1 MNVKSISIFA
11 MFSCTLTTMATATT
25 FPTATTPFSQYG
37 QIQNVQNYSSNPFW
51 NPDSP
56 YNQRMPV
63 PVYVTGA
70 DVDTSDCTAVV
81 GALVAS
87 FCASRNNCANMDV
100 NDARPTLTVQLASL
114 PNHNYVTPC
123 AGYIDT
129 EFEKYVSQHVAA
141 APSGIPVAFPGATT
155 PNSDLNKQQYE
166 FQNPYAPQLP
176 TWNGEP
182 WMQDMLERKQE
193 LENLQA
199 STGAGETK
207 LARAEFPKTAADLSF
222 TQQMELDAAGYAPYK
237 DASAYEQMGKIKAEK
252 EDDKR
257 GYSQNNGGDDS
268 SVLTK
273 IKDFFTGDDGN
284 KDGKKGENKGEKKN
298 DHQDDDSED
307 PDPLVAAPI
316 HIETAKVITS
326 DSRDLEKLM
335 RSLSN
340 CQTGTSSIQNCIAN
354 LSNAALQQL
363 EYLPVGES
371 INPNIPL
378 SSWWQ
383 ATEINDPY
391 IGKKVRCTKNAKV
404 FCFTKHNPKRGDVVY
419 GLIRKCLDNEL
430 WANNCIPG
438 YCNSEIQ
445 PISGTESKLV
455 WTPDPQNVCWRW
467 DCPDGYE
474 KLSTGQCVNITS
486 VLYLYN
492 KMASQLSSE
501 TTGKTPQEIESA
513 MSKIYQLAPGLK

>member
-141 APSGIPVAFPGATT
+141 APSGTPVAFPGATT

-199 STGAGETK
+199 SGTTGTK
-207 LARAEFPKTAADLSF
+207 LARADFPKTAADLSF
-222 TQQMELDAAGYAPYK
+222 TQQMELGAAGYAPYK
-237 DASAYEQMGKIKAEK
+237 GKSAYEPLNIESEEK
-252 EDDKR
+252 YR
-257 GYSQNNGGDDS
+257 QRQN
-268 SVLTK
+268 
-273 IKDFFTGDDGN
+273 
-284 KDGKKGENKGEKKN
+284 
-298 DHQDDDSED
+298 
-307 PDPLVAAPI
+307 A
-316 HIETAKVITS
+316 
-326 DSRDLEKLM
+326 
-335 RSLSN
+335 
-340 CQTGTSSIQNCIAN
+340 
-354 LSNAALQQL
+354 
-363 EYLPVGES
+363 
-371 INPNIPL
+371 
-378 SSWWQ
+378 
-383 ATEINDPY
+383 
-391 IGKKVRCTKNAKV
+391 
-404 FCFTKHNPKRGDVVY
+404 
-419 GLIRKCLDNEL
+419 
-430 WANNCIPG
+430 
-438 YCNSEIQ
+438 YCNSKLATLRVINSNIQ
-445 PISGTESKLV
+445 ILQKCKADGTAFDK
-455 WTPDPQNVCWRW
+455 
-467 DCPDGYE
+467 
-474 KLSTGQCVNITS
+474 CV
-486 VLYLYN
+486 
-492 KMASQLSSE
+492 AQLQ
-501 TTGKTPQEIESA
+501 GV
-513 MSKIYQLAPGLK
+513 YY

>member
-1 MNVKSISIFA
+1 
-11 MFSCTLTTMATATT
+11 
-25 FPTATTPFSQYG
+25 
-37 QIQNVQNYSSNPFW
+37 
-51 NPDSP
+51 
-56 YNQRMPV
+56 
-63 PVYVTGA
+63 
-70 DVDTSDCTAVV
+70 
-81 GALVAS
+81 
-87 FCASRNNCANMDV
+87 
-100 NDARPTLTVQLASL
+100 
-114 PNHNYVTPC
+114 
-123 AGYIDT
+123 
-129 EFEKYVSQHVAA
+129 
-141 APSGIPVAFPGATT
+141 
-155 PNSDLNKQQYE
+155 
-166 FQNPYAPQLP
+166 
-176 TWNGEP
+176 
-182 WMQDMLERKQE
+182 
-193 LENLQA
+193 
-199 STGAGETK
+199 
-207 LARAEFPKTAADLSF
+207 
-222 TQQMELDAAGYAPYK
+222 
-237 DASAYEQMGKIKAEK
+237 
-252 EDDKR
+252 
-257 GYSQNNGGDDS
+257 
-268 SVLTK
+268 
-273 IKDFFTGDDGN
+273 
-284 KDGKKGENKGEKKN
+284 
-298 DHQDDDSED
+298 
-307 PDPLVAAPI
+307 
-316 HIETAKVITS
+316 
-326 DSRDLEKLM
+326 M

-419 GLIRKCLDNEL
+419 GMIRKCLDNEL